1 MDTLVKVMGSGKIRR
16 EIRSLWEEEGLEC
29 EVEISRWVRWR
40 GGGGEELGMEL
51 MGAVAVE
58 DGVRREG
65 EVEVWVVEGGTELRR
80 SFELDLTRLLEEET
94 SFAIPDST
102 LT

>member
-1 MDTLVKVMGSGKIRR
+1 MDTLVDKVGSGKIRR
-16 EIRSLWEEEGLEC
+16 EIRSRWEEGELERVA
-29 EVEISRWVRWR
+29 ESSRWVRW
-40 GGGGEELGMEL
+40 GGSRGEELGMEL

-58 DGVRREG
+58 DGVSWEG

-80 SFELDLTRLLEEET
+80 SLGLDLTRLLEEET
-94 SFAIPDST
+94 SFDIPDGT